1 MMEGLFR
8 KIAIYLCKP
17 IYCLIV
23 YMYKIFYNIA
33 TTRFLQSEIVQ
44 EISAN
49 IYTLVSVV
57 MLFAFSVTILS
68 AIVNPDLLSDGKKG
82 VKAVFKRAIIAL
94 MLIVVIPF
102 AFDELYKIQET
113 IMKNSLIEKI
123 VVGIEY
129 NCNSS
134 DKSKCEA
141 GGNGGQVIAG
151 TLMSAVL
158 YLDDEMA
165 DADGN
170 VNVSVSVSEYYS
182 KMIAEDLPKYIGAVA
197 KNINATAINPENA
210 NISNDEAYAFKFNGL
225 IAIVVG
231 LVTVYIL
238 VIFAIDVAV
247 RVFKMAFMELTAPIS
262 IVSYVAAGDK
272 ILSSWFKELGKTY
285 AELFVRVAA
294 IAFYLFLVSN
304 LSSFMEQ
311 FKNSDW
317 TLVLKA
323 FLMVGM
329 LIFAKQV
336 PDMIGKI
343 FGVEIKSQGGI
354 AGRLGNMAGV
364 GNVAKKAWEAVRNP
378 IAAAAGV
385 GSMALGTGAHIAS
398 AARTSFNNGKKAVQR
413 IRADGKKH
421 GIKTAGAVA
430 SAIGSGLWGASFGSV
445 SAAARSLKN
454 GVNNKN
460 LHSMKDEYDLYK
472 DTHKEGSTVV
482 GRTIDDIRR
491 GTGFKS
497 RADTKGEANEHLTNT
512 ASALNNM
519 HSKAKELL
527 SQEDSTRI
535 VYTVKDAAGNVM
547 LDSHGNPMSM
557 NLHDATEYLETL
569 RNSAPVA
576 SDFKDATGSVNTDAF
591 NKALAKHQQQIIN
604 VTREIRNQSEIQE
617 KDIINSALNGTL
629 NGTAAEI
636 ETSNELNNE
645 FNTIGKEYKKTGDPN
660 VSSLSVDRATFSA
673 DMDNFEKAVNT
684 AIGENTSERDS
695 AGNLTKYGR
704 QKADSDS
711 INNRPGNKSGG
722 SSSGKDSGSSK

>member
-311 FKNSDW
+311 FKDSDW

-364 GNVAKKAWEAVRNP
+364 GKVAQNAWKGLTNVAKATPLLAGAGIGALAGKGVDLLGRAGGKFAKTGLGQKINGNAVVQKIKSAAGNASSKVSGFGSKAMTGVKNATSAIN
-378 IAAAAGV
+378 AAAHEDNAYKAYQKLRYNEGGKGSVEKDQKEWKKTEDAKARAKAYLSETV
-385 GSMALGTGAHIAS
+385 GSTILDKDGKVVNAS
-398 AARTSFNNGKKAVQR
+398 AATTAAYSSMVDKMKGHTEQQQEALKKYNSTQHDLFVAQKDNQTINQIRTAIETQMNASTGNVKENLGDILAQM
-413 IRADGKKH
+413 DLG
-421 GIKTAGAVA
+421 GIKTISDLDIALNSSGVSTNFIDAITGARGVANNLSSSNLGSVA
-430 SAIGSGLWGASFGSV
+430 SYS
-445 SAAARSLKN
+445 SAVDSAQEA
-454 GVNNKN
+454 
-460 LHSMKDEYDLYK
+460 
-472 DTHKEGSTVV
+472 
-482 GRTIDDIRR
+482 
-491 GTGFKS
+491 FS
-497 RADTKGEANEHLTNT
+497 RADSTLNDVIDKATSDQKIVLKEARTASKNMNEAN
-512 ASALNNM
+512 
-519 HSKAKELL
+519 
-527 SQEDSTRI
+527 
-535 VYTVKDAAGNVM
+535 
-547 LDSHGNPMSM
+547 
-557 NLHDATEYLETL
+557 
-569 RNSAPVA
+569 
-576 SDFKDATGSVNTDAF
+576 
-591 NKALAKHQQQIIN
+591 
-604 VTREIRNQSEIQE
+604 
-617 KDIINSALNGTL
+617 
-629 NGTAAEI
+629 
-636 ETSNELNNE
+636 
-645 FNTIGKEYKKTGDPN
+645 
-660 VSSLSVDRATFSA
+660 
-673 DMDNFEKAVNT
+673 
-684 AIGENTSERDS
+684 
-695 AGNLTKYGR
+695 TK
-704 QKADSDS
+704 
-711 INNRPGNKSGG
+711 
-722 SSSGKDSGSSK
+722 

>member
-23 YMYKIFYNIA
+23 YMYKISYNIA

-158 YLDDEMA
+158 YPDDEMA

-364 GNVAKKAWEAVRNP
+364 GKVAQNAWKGLTNVAKATPLLAGAGIGALAGKGVDLLGRAGGKFAKTGLGQKINGNAVVQKIKSAAGNASSKVSGFGSKAMTGVKNATSAIN
-378 IAAAAGV
+378 AAAHEDNAYKAYQKLRYNEGGKGSVEKDQKEWKKTEDAKARAKAYLSETV
-385 GSMALGTGAHIAS
+385 GSTILDKDGKVVNAS
-398 AARTSFNNGKKAVQR
+398 AATTAAYSSMVDKMKGHTEQQQEALKKYNSTQHDLFVAQKDNQTINQIRTAIETKMNASTGAEKTNLANVLTQLDLGAISNTANLVSDLGSALGNTTDAMNFANSINNVANNLSSSNLGS
-413 IRADGKKH
+413 
-421 GIKTAGAVA
+421 VA
-430 SAIGSGLWGASFGSV
+430 SYS
-445 SAAARSLKN
+445 SAVDSAQEA
-454 GVNNKN
+454 
-460 LHSMKDEYDLYK
+460 
-472 DTHKEGSTVV
+472 
-482 GRTIDDIRR
+482 
-491 GTGFKS
+491 FS
-497 RADTKGEANEHLTNT
+497 RADSTLNDVIDKATSDQKIVLKEARTASKNMNEAN
-512 ASALNNM
+512 
-519 HSKAKELL
+519 
-527 SQEDSTRI
+527 
-535 VYTVKDAAGNVM
+535 
-547 LDSHGNPMSM
+547 
-557 NLHDATEYLETL
+557 
-569 RNSAPVA
+569 
-576 SDFKDATGSVNTDAF
+576 
-591 NKALAKHQQQIIN
+591 
-604 VTREIRNQSEIQE
+604 
-617 KDIINSALNGTL
+617 
-629 NGTAAEI
+629 
-636 ETSNELNNE
+636 
-645 FNTIGKEYKKTGDPN
+645 
-660 VSSLSVDRATFSA
+660 
-673 DMDNFEKAVNT
+673 
-684 AIGENTSERDS
+684 
-695 AGNLTKYGR
+695 TK
-704 QKADSDS
+704 
-711 INNRPGNKSGG
+711 
-722 SSSGKDSGSSK
+722 

>member
-158 YLDDEMA
+158 YPDDEMA

-311 FKNSDW
+311 FKDSDW

-364 GNVAKKAWEAVRNP
+364 GKVAQNAWKGLTNVAKATPLLAGAGIGALAGKGVDLLGRAGGKFAKTGLGQKINGNAVVQKIKSAAGNASSKVSGFGSKAMTGVKNATSAIN
-378 IAAAAGV
+378 AAAHEDNAYKAYQKLRYNEGGKGSVEKDQKEWKKTEDAKARAKAYLSETV
-385 GSMALGTGAHIAS
+385 GSTILDKDGKVVNAS
-398 AARTSFNNGKKAVQR
+398 AATTAAYSSMVDKMKGHTEQQQEALKKYNSTQHDLFVAQKDNQTINQIRTAIETQMNASTGQVKENLGDILAQMDLGGITSISDLDTALNSSGVSTTFIDAITGAQGVANNLSSSNLGS
-413 IRADGKKH
+413 
-421 GIKTAGAVA
+421 VA
-430 SAIGSGLWGASFGSV
+430 SYS
-445 SAAARSLKN
+445 SAVDSAQEA
-454 GVNNKN
+454 
-460 LHSMKDEYDLYK
+460 
-472 DTHKEGSTVV
+472 
-482 GRTIDDIRR
+482 
-491 GTGFKS
+491 FS
-497 RADTKGEANEHLTNT
+497 RADSTLNDVIGKATADQQVVMKEARTISKKMNEAN
-512 ASALNNM
+512 
-519 HSKAKELL
+519 
-527 SQEDSTRI
+527 
-535 VYTVKDAAGNVM
+535 
-547 LDSHGNPMSM
+547 
-557 NLHDATEYLETL
+557 
-569 RNSAPVA
+569 
-576 SDFKDATGSVNTDAF
+576 
-591 NKALAKHQQQIIN
+591 
-604 VTREIRNQSEIQE
+604 
-617 KDIINSALNGTL
+617 
-629 NGTAAEI
+629 
-636 ETSNELNNE
+636 
-645 FNTIGKEYKKTGDPN
+645 
-660 VSSLSVDRATFSA
+660 
-673 DMDNFEKAVNT
+673 
-684 AIGENTSERDS
+684 
-695 AGNLTKYGR
+695 TK
-704 QKADSDS
+704 
-711 INNRPGNKSGG
+711 
-722 SSSGKDSGSSK
+722 

>member
-158 YLDDEMA
+158 YPDDEMA

-170 VNVSVSVSEYYS
+170 VVSVGVSEYYS

-364 GNVAKKAWEAVRNP
+364 GKVAQNAWKGLTNVAKATPLLAGAGIGALAGKGVDLLGRAGGKFAKTGLGQKINGNAVVQKIKSAAGNASSKVSGFGSKAMTGVKNATSAIN
-378 IAAAAGV
+378 AAAHEDNAYKAYQKLRYNEGGKGSVEKDQKEWKKTEDAKARAKAYLSETV
-385 GSMALGTGAHIAS
+385 GSTILDKDGKVVNASAATTAAYSSMVDKMKGHTEQQQEALKKYNSTQHDLFVAQKDNQTINQIRTAIETQMNASTGNVKTKLGDILAQMDLGGITSISDLDTALNSSGVSTTFIDAITGAHGVA
-398 AARTSFNNGKKAVQR
+398 NNLSSSNLGS
-413 IRADGKKH
+413 
-421 GIKTAGAVA
+421 VA
-430 SAIGSGLWGASFGSV
+430 SYS
-445 SAAARSLKN
+445 SAVDSAQEA
-454 GVNNKN
+454 
-460 LHSMKDEYDLYK
+460 
-472 DTHKEGSTVV
+472 
-482 GRTIDDIRR
+482 
-491 GTGFKS
+491 FS
-497 RADTKGEANEHLTNT
+497 RADSTLNDVIDKATSDQKIVLKEARTASKNMNEAN
-512 ASALNNM
+512 
-519 HSKAKELL
+519 
-527 SQEDSTRI
+527 
-535 VYTVKDAAGNVM
+535 
-547 LDSHGNPMSM
+547 
-557 NLHDATEYLETL
+557 
-569 RNSAPVA
+569 
-576 SDFKDATGSVNTDAF
+576 
-591 NKALAKHQQQIIN
+591 
-604 VTREIRNQSEIQE
+604 
-617 KDIINSALNGTL
+617 
-629 NGTAAEI
+629 
-636 ETSNELNNE
+636 
-645 FNTIGKEYKKTGDPN
+645 
-660 VSSLSVDRATFSA
+660 
-673 DMDNFEKAVNT
+673 
-684 AIGENTSERDS
+684 
-695 AGNLTKYGR
+695 TK
-704 QKADSDS
+704 
-711 INNRPGNKSGG
+711 
-722 SSSGKDSGSSK
+722 

>member
-158 YLDDEMA
+158 YPDDEMA

-364 GNVAKKAWEAVRNP
+364 GKVAQNAWKGLTNVAKATPLLAGAGIGALAGKGVDLLGRAGGKFAKTGLGQKINGNAVVQKIKSAAGNASSKVSGFGSKAMTGVKNATSAIN
-378 IAAAAGV
+378 AAAHEDNAYKAYQKLRYNEGGKGSVEKDQKEWKKTEDAKARAKAYLSETV
-385 GSMALGTGAHIAS
+385 GSTILDKDGKVVNAS
-398 AARTSFNNGKKAVQR
+398 AATTAAYSSMVDKMKGYTEQQQEALKKYNSKQHDLFVAQKDNQTINQIRTAIETKMNASTGSDKASLANILTQLDLGAISNTANLVSDLGSALGNTTDAMNFANSINNVANNLSSSNLGS
-413 IRADGKKH
+413 
-421 GIKTAGAVA
+421 VA
-430 SAIGSGLWGASFGSV
+430 SYS
-445 SAAARSLKN
+445 SAVDSAQEA
-454 GVNNKN
+454 
-460 LHSMKDEYDLYK
+460 
-472 DTHKEGSTVV
+472 
-482 GRTIDDIRR
+482 
-491 GTGFKS
+491 FS
-497 RADTKGEANEHLTNT
+497 RADSTLNDVIDKATSDQKIVLKEARTASKNMNEAN
-512 ASALNNM
+512 
-519 HSKAKELL
+519 
-527 SQEDSTRI
+527 
-535 VYTVKDAAGNVM
+535 
-547 LDSHGNPMSM
+547 
-557 NLHDATEYLETL
+557 
-569 RNSAPVA
+569 
-576 SDFKDATGSVNTDAF
+576 
-591 NKALAKHQQQIIN
+591 
-604 VTREIRNQSEIQE
+604 
-617 KDIINSALNGTL
+617 
-629 NGTAAEI
+629 
-636 ETSNELNNE
+636 
-645 FNTIGKEYKKTGDPN
+645 
-660 VSSLSVDRATFSA
+660 
-673 DMDNFEKAVNT
+673 
-684 AIGENTSERDS
+684 
-695 AGNLTKYGR
+695 TK
-704 QKADSDS
+704 
-711 INNRPGNKSGG
+711 
-722 SSSGKDSGSSK
+722 

>member
-158 YLDDEMA
+158 YPDDEMA

-170 VNVSVSVSEYYS
+170 ANVSVSVSEYYS

-364 GNVAKKAWEAVRNP
+364 GKVAQNAWKGLTNVAKATPLLAGAGIGALAGKGVDLLDRAGGKFAKTGLGQKINGNAVVQKIKSAAGNASSKVSGFGSKAMTGVKNATSAIN
-378 IAAAAGV
+378 AAAHEDNAYKAYQKLRYNEGGKGSVEKDQKEWKKTEDAKARAKAYLSETV
-385 GSMALGTGAHIAS
+385 GSTILDKDGKVVNAS
-398 AARTSFNNGKKAVQR
+398 AATTAAYSSMVDKMKGHTEQQQEALKKYNSTQHDLFVAQKDNQTINQIRTAIETQMNASTGNVKTKLGDILAQMDLGGITSISDLDTALNSSGVSTTFIDAITGAQGVANNLSSSNLGS
-413 IRADGKKH
+413 
-421 GIKTAGAVA
+421 VA
-430 SAIGSGLWGASFGSV
+430 SYS
-445 SAAARSLKN
+445 SAVDSAQEA
-454 GVNNKN
+454 
-460 LHSMKDEYDLYK
+460 
-472 DTHKEGSTVV
+472 
-482 GRTIDDIRR
+482 
-491 GTGFKS
+491 FS
-497 RADTKGEANEHLTNT
+497 RADSTLNDVIDKATSDQKIVLKEARTASKNMNEAN
-512 ASALNNM
+512 
-519 HSKAKELL
+519 
-527 SQEDSTRI
+527 
-535 VYTVKDAAGNVM
+535 
-547 LDSHGNPMSM
+547 
-557 NLHDATEYLETL
+557 
-569 RNSAPVA
+569 
-576 SDFKDATGSVNTDAF
+576 
-591 NKALAKHQQQIIN
+591 
-604 VTREIRNQSEIQE
+604 
-617 KDIINSALNGTL
+617 
-629 NGTAAEI
+629 
-636 ETSNELNNE
+636 
-645 FNTIGKEYKKTGDPN
+645 
-660 VSSLSVDRATFSA
+660 
-673 DMDNFEKAVNT
+673 
-684 AIGENTSERDS
+684 
-695 AGNLTKYGR
+695 TK
-704 QKADSDS
+704 
-711 INNRPGNKSGG
+711 
-722 SSSGKDSGSSK
+722 

>member
-158 YLDDEMA
+158 YPDDEMA

-364 GNVAKKAWEAVRNP
+364 GKVAQNAWKGLTNVAKATPLLAGAGIGALAGKGVDLLGRAGGKFTKTGLGQKINGNAVVQKIKSAAGNASSKVSGFGSKVMTGVKNATSA
-378 IAAAAGV
+378 INAAAHEDNAYKAYQKLRYNEGGKGSVEKDQKEWKKTEDAKARAQAYLSENV
-385 GSMALGTGAHIAS
+385 GSTILDKDGKVVNAS
-398 AARTSFNNGKKAVQR
+398 AATTAAYSSMVDKMKGYTEQQQEALKKYNSKQHDLFVAQKDNQTINQIRTAIETKMNASTGSDKASLANILTQLDLGAISNTTDLVRDLGNAIADPSDAANFANSINNVANNLSSSNLGS
-413 IRADGKKH
+413 
-421 GIKTAGAVA
+421 VA
-430 SAIGSGLWGASFGSV
+430 SYS
-445 SAAARSLKN
+445 SAVDSAQEA
-454 GVNNKN
+454 
-460 LHSMKDEYDLYK
+460 
-472 DTHKEGSTVV
+472 
-482 GRTIDDIRR
+482 
-491 GTGFKS
+491 FS
-497 RADTKGEANEHLTNT
+497 RADSTLNDVIDKATSDQKIVLKEARTASKNMNEAN
-512 ASALNNM
+512 
-519 HSKAKELL
+519 
-527 SQEDSTRI
+527 
-535 VYTVKDAAGNVM
+535 
-547 LDSHGNPMSM
+547 
-557 NLHDATEYLETL
+557 
-569 RNSAPVA
+569 
-576 SDFKDATGSVNTDAF
+576 
-591 NKALAKHQQQIIN
+591 
-604 VTREIRNQSEIQE
+604 
-617 KDIINSALNGTL
+617 
-629 NGTAAEI
+629 
-636 ETSNELNNE
+636 
-645 FNTIGKEYKKTGDPN
+645 
-660 VSSLSVDRATFSA
+660 
-673 DMDNFEKAVNT
+673 
-684 AIGENTSERDS
+684 
-695 AGNLTKYGR
+695 TK
-704 QKADSDS
+704 
-711 INNRPGNKSGG
+711 
-722 SSSGKDSGSSK
+722 

>member
-158 YLDDEMA
+158 YPDDEMA

-311 FKNSDW
+311 FKDSDW

-364 GNVAKKAWEAVRNP
+364 GKVAQNAWKGLTNVAKATPLLAGAGIGALAGKGVDLLGRAGGKFAKTGLGQKINGNAVVQKIKSAAGNASSKVSGFGSKAMTGVKNATSAIN
-378 IAAAAGV
+378 AAAHEDNAYKAYQKLRYNEGGKGSVEKDQKEWKKNEDAKARAKAYLSETV
-385 GSMALGTGAHIAS
+385 GSTILDKDGKVVNAS
-398 AARTSFNNGKKAVQR
+398 AATTAAYSSMVDKMKGHTEQQQEALKKYNSTQHDLFVAQKDNQTINQIRTAIETKMNASTGAEKTNLANVLTQLDLGAISNTANLVSDLGSALGSTTDAMNFANSINNVANNLSSSNLGS
-413 IRADGKKH
+413 
-421 GIKTAGAVA
+421 VA
-430 SAIGSGLWGASFGSV
+430 SYS
-445 SAAARSLKN
+445 SAVDSAQEA
-454 GVNNKN
+454 
-460 LHSMKDEYDLYK
+460 
-472 DTHKEGSTVV
+472 
-482 GRTIDDIRR
+482 
-491 GTGFKS
+491 FS
-497 RADTKGEANEHLTNT
+497 RADSTLNDVIDKATSDQKIVLKEARTASKNMNEAN
-512 ASALNNM
+512 
-519 HSKAKELL
+519 
-527 SQEDSTRI
+527 
-535 VYTVKDAAGNVM
+535 
-547 LDSHGNPMSM
+547 
-557 NLHDATEYLETL
+557 
-569 RNSAPVA
+569 
-576 SDFKDATGSVNTDAF
+576 
-591 NKALAKHQQQIIN
+591 
-604 VTREIRNQSEIQE
+604 
-617 KDIINSALNGTL
+617 
-629 NGTAAEI
+629 
-636 ETSNELNNE
+636 
-645 FNTIGKEYKKTGDPN
+645 
-660 VSSLSVDRATFSA
+660 
-673 DMDNFEKAVNT
+673 
-684 AIGENTSERDS
+684 
-695 AGNLTKYGR
+695 TK
-704 QKADSDS
+704 
-711 INNRPGNKSGG
+711 
-722 SSSGKDSGSSK
+722 

>member
-158 YLDDEMA
+158 YPDDEMA

-364 GNVAKKAWEAVRNP
+364 GKVAQNAWKGLTNVAKATPLLAGAGIGALAGKGVDLLGKAGGRFAQTGLGQKINGSAVVQKIKSAAGNASSKVSGFGSKAMTGVKNATSA
-378 IAAAAGV
+378 INAAAHEDNAYKAYQKLRYNEGGKGSVEKDQKEWKKTEDAKARAKAYLSENV
-385 GSMALGTGAHIAS
+385 GSTILDKDGNVVNAS
-398 AARTSFNNGKKAVQR
+398 AATTAAYSSMVDKMKGYTEQQQEALKKYNSKQHDLFVAQKDNQTINQIRTAIETKMNASTGSDKASLANILTQLDLGAISNTTNLVSNLGSAIADPTDAANFANSINNVANNLSSSNLGS
-413 IRADGKKH
+413 
-421 GIKTAGAVA
+421 VA
-430 SAIGSGLWGASFGSV
+430 SYS
-445 SAAARSLKN
+445 SAVDSAQEA
-454 GVNNKN
+454 
-460 LHSMKDEYDLYK
+460 
-472 DTHKEGSTVV
+472 
-482 GRTIDDIRR
+482 
-491 GTGFKS
+491 FS
-497 RADTKGEANEHLTNT
+497 RADSTLNDVIDKATSDQKIVLKEARTASKNMNEAN
-512 ASALNNM
+512 
-519 HSKAKELL
+519 
-527 SQEDSTRI
+527 
-535 VYTVKDAAGNVM
+535 
-547 LDSHGNPMSM
+547 
-557 NLHDATEYLETL
+557 
-569 RNSAPVA
+569 
-576 SDFKDATGSVNTDAF
+576 
-591 NKALAKHQQQIIN
+591 
-604 VTREIRNQSEIQE
+604 
-617 KDIINSALNGTL
+617 
-629 NGTAAEI
+629 
-636 ETSNELNNE
+636 
-645 FNTIGKEYKKTGDPN
+645 
-660 VSSLSVDRATFSA
+660 
-673 DMDNFEKAVNT
+673 
-684 AIGENTSERDS
+684 
-695 AGNLTKYGR
+695 TK
-704 QKADSDS
+704 
-711 INNRPGNKSGG
+711 
-722 SSSGKDSGSSK
+722 

>member
-1 MMEGLFR
+1 MGGLLR
-8 KIAIYLCKP
+8 KISIYLCKP
-17 IYCLIV
+17 IYLLIV

-33 TTRFLQSEIVQ
+33 TTRFLSTDVVQ
-44 EISAN
+44 QLSAN

-68 AIVNPDLLSDGKKG
+68 AIVNPDLLTDGKKG
-82 VKAVFKRAIIAL
+82 VTAMFKRAIIAL
-94 MLIVVIPF
+94 VLMVLVPF
-102 AFDELYKIQET
+102 GFDELYVIQESV
-113 IMKNSLIEKI
+113 MSNSLIEKI
-123 VVGIEY
+123 VVGINYSCE
-129 NCNSS
+129 SS
-134 DKSKCEA
+134 DGSDCEA

-151 TLMSAVL
+151 TLISSVL
-158 YLDDEMA
+158 HPEEKYMNDDGTLSVEA
-165 DADGN
+165 D
-170 VNVSVSVSEYYS
+170 VSESYR
-182 KMIAEDLPKYIGAVA
+182 KMVAEDISYIGAVA
-197 KNINATAINPENA
+197 KNINVTVDDVNGKDVTDDDP
-210 NISNDEAYAFKFNGL
+210 YAFHFDEL

-231 LVTVYIL
+231 LATVYIL
-238 VIFAIDVAV
+238 VLFSIDVAV
-247 RVFKMAFMELTAPIS
+247 RVFKLAFMELTAPIS
-262 IVSYVAAGDK
+262 IVSYIAAGDK

-285 AELFVRVAA
+285 AELFVRIAA
-294 IAFYLFLVSN
+294 IAFYLFLVHNLDDIMSN
-304 LSSFMEQ
+304 FTS
-311 FKNSDW
+311 SDW
-317 TLVLKA
+317 SFVLKA
-323 FLMVGM
+323 FFMIGM

-336 PDMIGKI
+336 PDLIGKVL
-343 FGVEIKSQGGI
+343 GVEMKSQGGI

-398 AARTSFNNGKKAVQR
+398 AVKSNWKNGKAAIDRIKADSKGFKGLRYVGAGL
-413 IRADGKKH
+413 RA
-421 GIKTAGAVA
+421 A
-430 SAIGSGLWGASFGSV
+430 GSGLWGASVGSV

-472 DTHKEGSTVV
+472 DTHKEGSTAV
-482 GRTIDDIRR
+482 GRAIDDIRI

-535 VYTVKDAAGNVM
+535 VYTVKDAAGNVI
-547 LDSHGNPMSM
+547 PM

-576 SDFKDATGSVNTDAF
+576 SDFKKADGSVNTDAF
-591 NKALAKHQQQIIN
+591 NEALAKHQQQIIK
-604 VTREIRNQSEIQE
+604 VTKEIRKQSEIQE

-711 INNRPGNKSGG
+711 INNRPGNKSSG
-722 SSSGKDSGSSK
+722 SSSGKDSESSK

>member
-158 YLDDEMA
+158 YPDDEMA

-170 VNVSVSVSEYYS
+170 VNVSVSVLEYYS

-364 GNVAKKAWEAVRNP
+364 GKVAQNAWKGLTNVAKATPLLAGAGIGPLAGKGVDLLGRAGGKFAKTGLGQKINGNAVVQKIKSAAGNASSKVSGFGSKAMTGVKNATSAIN
-378 IAAAAGV
+378 AAAHEDNAYKAYQKLRYNEGGKGSVEKDQKEWKKTEDAKARAKAYLSETV
-385 GSMALGTGAHIAS
+385 GSTILDKDGKVVNASAATTAAYSSMVDKMKGHTEQQQEALKKYNSTQHDLFVAQKDNQTINQIRTAIETQMNASTGNVKTKLGDILAQMDLGGITSISDLDTALNSSGVSTTFIDAITGAHGVA
-398 AARTSFNNGKKAVQR
+398 NNLSSSNLGS
-413 IRADGKKH
+413 
-421 GIKTAGAVA
+421 VA
-430 SAIGSGLWGASFGSV
+430 SYS
-445 SAAARSLKN
+445 SAVDSAQEA
-454 GVNNKN
+454 
-460 LHSMKDEYDLYK
+460 
-472 DTHKEGSTVV
+472 
-482 GRTIDDIRR
+482 
-491 GTGFKS
+491 FS
-497 RADTKGEANEHLTNT
+497 RADSTLNDVIDKATSDQKIVLKEARTASKNMNEAN
-512 ASALNNM
+512 
-519 HSKAKELL
+519 
-527 SQEDSTRI
+527 
-535 VYTVKDAAGNVM
+535 
-547 LDSHGNPMSM
+547 
-557 NLHDATEYLETL
+557 
-569 RNSAPVA
+569 
-576 SDFKDATGSVNTDAF
+576 
-591 NKALAKHQQQIIN
+591 
-604 VTREIRNQSEIQE
+604 
-617 KDIINSALNGTL
+617 
-629 NGTAAEI
+629 
-636 ETSNELNNE
+636 
-645 FNTIGKEYKKTGDPN
+645 
-660 VSSLSVDRATFSA
+660 
-673 DMDNFEKAVNT
+673 
-684 AIGENTSERDS
+684 
-695 AGNLTKYGR
+695 TK
-704 QKADSDS
+704 
-711 INNRPGNKSGG
+711 
-722 SSSGKDSGSSK
+722 

>member
-158 YLDDEMA
+158 YPDDEMA

-311 FKNSDW
+311 FKDSDW

-364 GNVAKKAWEAVRNP
+364 GKVAQNAWKGLTNVAKATPLLAGAGIGALAGKGVDLLGRAGGKFAKTGLGQKINGNAVVQKIKSAAGNASSKVSGFGSKAMTGVKNATSAIN
-378 IAAAAGV
+378 AAAHEDNAYKAYQKLRYNEGGKGSVEKDQKEWKKTEDAKARAKAYLSETV
-385 GSMALGTGAHIAS
+385 GSTILDKDGKVVNAS
-398 AARTSFNNGKKAVQR
+398 AATTAAYSSMVDKMKGHTEQQQEALKKYNSTQHDLFVAQKDNQTINQIRTAIETQMNASTGNVKTKLGDILAQMDLGGITSISDLDTALNSSGVSTTFIDAITGARGVANNLSSSNLGS
-413 IRADGKKH
+413 
-421 GIKTAGAVA
+421 VA
-430 SAIGSGLWGASFGSV
+430 SYS
-445 SAAARSLKN
+445 SAVDSAQEA
-454 GVNNKN
+454 
-460 LHSMKDEYDLYK
+460 
-472 DTHKEGSTVV
+472 
-482 GRTIDDIRR
+482 
-491 GTGFKS
+491 FS
-497 RADTKGEANEHLTNT
+497 RADSTLNDVIDKATSDQKIVLKEARTASKNMNEAN
-512 ASALNNM
+512 
-519 HSKAKELL
+519 
-527 SQEDSTRI
+527 
-535 VYTVKDAAGNVM
+535 
-547 LDSHGNPMSM
+547 
-557 NLHDATEYLETL
+557 
-569 RNSAPVA
+569 
-576 SDFKDATGSVNTDAF
+576 
-591 NKALAKHQQQIIN
+591 
-604 VTREIRNQSEIQE
+604 
-617 KDIINSALNGTL
+617 
-629 NGTAAEI
+629 
-636 ETSNELNNE
+636 
-645 FNTIGKEYKKTGDPN
+645 
-660 VSSLSVDRATFSA
+660 
-673 DMDNFEKAVNT
+673 
-684 AIGENTSERDS
+684 
-695 AGNLTKYGR
+695 TK
-704 QKADSDS
+704 
-711 INNRPGNKSGG
+711 
-722 SSSGKDSGSSK
+722 

>member
-158 YLDDEMA
+158 YPDDEMA

-311 FKNSDW
+311 FKDSDW

-364 GNVAKKAWEAVRNP
+364 GKVAQNAWKGLTNVAKATPLLAGAGIGALAGKGVDLLGRAGGKFAKTGLGQKINGNAVVQKIKSAAGNASSKVSGFGSKAMTGVKNATSAIN
-378 IAAAAGV
+378 AAAHEDNAYKAYQKLRYNEGGKGSVEKDQKEWKKTEDAKARANAYLSENV
-385 GSMALGTGAHIAS
+385 GSTILDKDGKVVNAS
-398 AARTSFNNGKKAVQR
+398 AATTAAYSSMVDKMKGYTEQQQEALKKYNSKQHDLFVAQKDNQTINQIRTAIETKMNASTGSDKASLANILTQLDLGAISNTTNLVSNLGSAIADPTDAANFANSINNVANNLSSSNLGS
-413 IRADGKKH
+413 
-421 GIKTAGAVA
+421 VA
-430 SAIGSGLWGASFGSV
+430 SYS
-445 SAAARSLKN
+445 SAVDSAQEA
-454 GVNNKN
+454 
-460 LHSMKDEYDLYK
+460 
-472 DTHKEGSTVV
+472 
-482 GRTIDDIRR
+482 
-491 GTGFKS
+491 FS
-497 RADTKGEANEHLTNT
+497 RADSTLNDVIDKATSDQKIVLKEARTASKNMNEAN
-512 ASALNNM
+512 
-519 HSKAKELL
+519 
-527 SQEDSTRI
+527 
-535 VYTVKDAAGNVM
+535 
-547 LDSHGNPMSM
+547 
-557 NLHDATEYLETL
+557 
-569 RNSAPVA
+569 
-576 SDFKDATGSVNTDAF
+576 
-591 NKALAKHQQQIIN
+591 
-604 VTREIRNQSEIQE
+604 
-617 KDIINSALNGTL
+617 
-629 NGTAAEI
+629 
-636 ETSNELNNE
+636 
-645 FNTIGKEYKKTGDPN
+645 
-660 VSSLSVDRATFSA
+660 
-673 DMDNFEKAVNT
+673 
-684 AIGENTSERDS
+684 
-695 AGNLTKYGR
+695 TK
-704 QKADSDS
+704 
-711 INNRPGNKSGG
+711 
-722 SSSGKDSGSSK
+722 

>member
-158 YLDDEMA
+158 YPDDEMA

-364 GNVAKKAWEAVRNP
+364 GKVAQNAWKGLTNVAKATPLLAGAGIGALAGKGVDLLGRAGGKFAKTGLGQKINGNAVVQKIKSAAGNASSKVSGFGSKAMTGVKNATSAIN
-378 IAAAAGV
+378 AAAHEDNAYKAYQKLRYNEGGKGSVEKDQKEWKKTEDAKARAKAYLSETV
-385 GSMALGTGAHIAS
+385 GSTILDKDGKVVNAS
-398 AARTSFNNGKKAVQR
+398 AATTAAYSSMVDKMKGHTEQQQEALKKYNSTQHDLFVAQKDNQTINQIRTAIETKMNASTGAEKTNLANVLTQLDLGAISNTANLVSDLGSALGNTTDAMNFANSINNVANNLSSSNLGS
-413 IRADGKKH
+413 
-421 GIKTAGAVA
+421 VA
-430 SAIGSGLWGASFGSV
+430 SYS
-445 SAAARSLKN
+445 SAVDSAQEA
-454 GVNNKN
+454 
-460 LHSMKDEYDLYK
+460 
-472 DTHKEGSTVV
+472 
-482 GRTIDDIRR
+482 
-491 GTGFKS
+491 FS
-497 RADTKGEANEHLTNT
+497 RADSTLNDVIDKATSDQKIVLKEARTASKNMNEAN
-512 ASALNNM
+512 
-519 HSKAKELL
+519 
-527 SQEDSTRI
+527 
-535 VYTVKDAAGNVM
+535 
-547 LDSHGNPMSM
+547 
-557 NLHDATEYLETL
+557 
-569 RNSAPVA
+569 
-576 SDFKDATGSVNTDAF
+576 
-591 NKALAKHQQQIIN
+591 
-604 VTREIRNQSEIQE
+604 
-617 KDIINSALNGTL
+617 
-629 NGTAAEI
+629 
-636 ETSNELNNE
+636 
-645 FNTIGKEYKKTGDPN
+645 
-660 VSSLSVDRATFSA
+660 
-673 DMDNFEKAVNT
+673 
-684 AIGENTSERDS
+684 
-695 AGNLTKYGR
+695 TK
-704 QKADSDS
+704 
-711 INNRPGNKSGG
+711 
-722 SSSGKDSGSSK
+722 

>member
-158 YLDDEMA
+158 YPDDEMA

-170 VNVSVSVSEYYS
+170 VNVSVSVLEYYS

-364 GNVAKKAWEAVRNP
+364 GKVAQNAWKGLTNVAKATPLLAGAGIGALAGKGVDLLGRAGGKFAKTGLGQKINGNAVVQKIKSAAGNASSKVSGFGSKAMTGVKNATSAIN
-378 IAAAAGV
+378 AAAHEDNAYKAYQKLRYNEGGKGSVEKDQKEWKKTEDAKARAKAYLSETV
-385 GSMALGTGAHIAS
+385 GSTILDKDGKVVNAS
-398 AARTSFNNGKKAVQR
+398 AATTAAYSSMVDKMKGHTEQQQEALKKYNSTQHDLFVAQKDNQTINQIRTAIETKMNASTGAKKTNLANVLTQLDLGAISNTANLVSDLGSALGNTTDAMNFANSINNVANNLSSSNLGS
-413 IRADGKKH
+413 
-421 GIKTAGAVA
+421 VA
-430 SAIGSGLWGASFGSV
+430 SYS
-445 SAAARSLKN
+445 SAVDSAQEA
-454 GVNNKN
+454 
-460 LHSMKDEYDLYK
+460 
-472 DTHKEGSTVV
+472 
-482 GRTIDDIRR
+482 
-491 GTGFKS
+491 FS
-497 RADTKGEANEHLTNT
+497 RADSTLNDVIDKATSDQKIVLKEARTASKNMNEAN
-512 ASALNNM
+512 
-519 HSKAKELL
+519 
-527 SQEDSTRI
+527 
-535 VYTVKDAAGNVM
+535 
-547 LDSHGNPMSM
+547 
-557 NLHDATEYLETL
+557 
-569 RNSAPVA
+569 
-576 SDFKDATGSVNTDAF
+576 
-591 NKALAKHQQQIIN
+591 
-604 VTREIRNQSEIQE
+604 
-617 KDIINSALNGTL
+617 
-629 NGTAAEI
+629 
-636 ETSNELNNE
+636 
-645 FNTIGKEYKKTGDPN
+645 
-660 VSSLSVDRATFSA
+660 
-673 DMDNFEKAVNT
+673 
-684 AIGENTSERDS
+684 
-695 AGNLTKYGR
+695 TK
-704 QKADSDS
+704 
-711 INNRPGNKSGG
+711 
-722 SSSGKDSGSSK
+722 

>member
-165 DADGN
+165 AADGN

-364 GNVAKKAWEAVRNP
+364 GKVAQNAWKGLTNVAKATPLLAGAGIGALAGKGVDLLGRAGGKFAKTGLGQKINGNAVVQKIKSAAGNASSKVSGFGSKAMTGVKNATSAIN
-378 IAAAAGV
+378 AAAHEDNAYKAYQKLRYNEGGKGSVEKDQKEWKKTEDAKARAKAYLSETV
-385 GSMALGTGAHIAS
+385 GSTILDKDGKVVNASAATTAAYSSMVDKMKGHTEQQQEALKKYNSTQHDLFVAQKDNQTINQIRTAIETQMNASTGNVKTKLGDILAQMDLGGITSISDLDTALNSSGVSTTFIDAITGAHGVA
-398 AARTSFNNGKKAVQR
+398 NNLSSSNLGS
-413 IRADGKKH
+413 
-421 GIKTAGAVA
+421 VA
-430 SAIGSGLWGASFGSV
+430 SYS
-445 SAAARSLKN
+445 SAVDSAQEA
-454 GVNNKN
+454 
-460 LHSMKDEYDLYK
+460 
-472 DTHKEGSTVV
+472 
-482 GRTIDDIRR
+482 
-491 GTGFKS
+491 FS
-497 RADTKGEANEHLTNT
+497 RADSTLNDVIDKATSDQKIVLKEARTASKNMNEAN
-512 ASALNNM
+512 
-519 HSKAKELL
+519 
-527 SQEDSTRI
+527 
-535 VYTVKDAAGNVM
+535 
-547 LDSHGNPMSM
+547 
-557 NLHDATEYLETL
+557 
-569 RNSAPVA
+569 
-576 SDFKDATGSVNTDAF
+576 
-591 NKALAKHQQQIIN
+591 
-604 VTREIRNQSEIQE
+604 
-617 KDIINSALNGTL
+617 
-629 NGTAAEI
+629 
-636 ETSNELNNE
+636 
-645 FNTIGKEYKKTGDPN
+645 
-660 VSSLSVDRATFSA
+660 
-673 DMDNFEKAVNT
+673 
-684 AIGENTSERDS
+684 
-695 AGNLTKYGR
+695 TK
-704 QKADSDS
+704 
-711 INNRPGNKSGG
+711 
-722 SSSGKDSGSSK
+722 

>member
-158 YLDDEMA
+158 YPDDEMA

-170 VNVSVSVSEYYS
+170 VNVSVSVLEYYS

-311 FKNSDW
+311 FKDSDW

-364 GNVAKKAWEAVRNP
+364 GKVAQNAWKGLTNVAKATPLLAGAGIGALAGKGVDLLGRAGGKFAKTGLGQKINGNAVVQKIKSAAGNASSKVSGFGSKAMTGVKNATSAIN
-378 IAAAAGV
+378 AAAHEDNAYKAYQKLRYNEGGKGSVEKDQKEWKKTEDAKARAKAYLSETV
-385 GSMALGTGAHIAS
+385 GSTILDKDGKVVNAS
-398 AARTSFNNGKKAVQR
+398 AATTAAYSSMVDKMKGHTEQQQEALKKYNSTQHDLFVAQKDNQTINQIRTAIETKMNASTGAEKTNLANVLTQLDLGAISNTANLVSDLGSALGNTTDAMNFANSINNVANNLSSSNLGS
-413 IRADGKKH
+413 
-421 GIKTAGAVA
+421 VA
-430 SAIGSGLWGASFGSV
+430 SYS
-445 SAAARSLKN
+445 SAVDSAQEA
-454 GVNNKN
+454 
-460 LHSMKDEYDLYK
+460 
-472 DTHKEGSTVV
+472 
-482 GRTIDDIRR
+482 
-491 GTGFKS
+491 FS
-497 RADTKGEANEHLTNT
+497 RADSTLNDVIDKATSDQKIVLKEARTASKNMNEAN
-512 ASALNNM
+512 
-519 HSKAKELL
+519 
-527 SQEDSTRI
+527 
-535 VYTVKDAAGNVM
+535 
-547 LDSHGNPMSM
+547 
-557 NLHDATEYLETL
+557 
-569 RNSAPVA
+569 
-576 SDFKDATGSVNTDAF
+576 
-591 NKALAKHQQQIIN
+591 
-604 VTREIRNQSEIQE
+604 
-617 KDIINSALNGTL
+617 
-629 NGTAAEI
+629 
-636 ETSNELNNE
+636 
-645 FNTIGKEYKKTGDPN
+645 
-660 VSSLSVDRATFSA
+660 
-673 DMDNFEKAVNT
+673 
-684 AIGENTSERDS
+684 
-695 AGNLTKYGR
+695 TK
-704 QKADSDS
+704 
-711 INNRPGNKSGG
+711 
-722 SSSGKDSGSSK
+722 

>member
-94 MLIVVIPF
+94 MLIVVIAF

-158 YLDDEMA
+158 YPDDEMA

-311 FKNSDW
+311 FKDSDW

-364 GNVAKKAWEAVRNP
+364 GKVAQNAWKGLTNVAKATPLLAGAGIGALAGKGVDLLGRAGGKFAKTGLGQKINGNAVVQKIKSAAGNASSKVSGFGSKAMTGVKNATSAIN
-378 IAAAAGV
+378 AAAHEDNAYKAYQKLRYNEGGKGSVEKDQKEWKKTEDAKARAKAYLSETV
-385 GSMALGTGAHIAS
+385 GSTILDKDGKVVNAS
-398 AARTSFNNGKKAVQR
+398 AATTAAYSSMVDKMKGHTEQQQEALKKYNSTQHDLFVAQKDNQTINQIRTAIETQMNASTGNVKENLGDILAQM
-413 IRADGKKH
+413 DLG
-421 GIKTAGAVA
+421 GIKTISDLDIALNSSGVSTNFIDAITGARGVANNLSSSNLGSVA
-430 SAIGSGLWGASFGSV
+430 SYS
-445 SAAARSLKN
+445 SAVDSAQEA
-454 GVNNKN
+454 
-460 LHSMKDEYDLYK
+460 
-472 DTHKEGSTVV
+472 
-482 GRTIDDIRR
+482 
-491 GTGFKS
+491 FS
-497 RADTKGEANEHLTNT
+497 RADSTLNDVIDKATSDQKIVLKEARTASKNMNEAN
-512 ASALNNM
+512 
-519 HSKAKELL
+519 
-527 SQEDSTRI
+527 
-535 VYTVKDAAGNVM
+535 
-547 LDSHGNPMSM
+547 
-557 NLHDATEYLETL
+557 
-569 RNSAPVA
+569 
-576 SDFKDATGSVNTDAF
+576 
-591 NKALAKHQQQIIN
+591 
-604 VTREIRNQSEIQE
+604 
-617 KDIINSALNGTL
+617 
-629 NGTAAEI
+629 
-636 ETSNELNNE
+636 
-645 FNTIGKEYKKTGDPN
+645 
-660 VSSLSVDRATFSA
+660 
-673 DMDNFEKAVNT
+673 
-684 AIGENTSERDS
+684 
-695 AGNLTKYGR
+695 TK
-704 QKADSDS
+704 
-711 INNRPGNKSGG
+711 
-722 SSSGKDSGSSK
+722 

>member
-158 YLDDEMA
+158 YPDDEMA

-170 VNVSVSVSEYYS
+170 VNVSVSVLEYYS

-364 GNVAKKAWEAVRNP
+364 GKVAQNAWKGLTNVAKATPLLAGAGIGALAGKGVDLLGRAGGKFAKTGLGQKINGNAVVQKIKSAAGNASSKVSGFGSKAMTGVKNATSAIN
-378 IAAAAGV
+378 AAAHEDNAYKAYQKLRYNEGGKGSVEKDQKEWKKTEDAKARAKAYLSETV
-385 GSMALGTGAHIAS
+385 GSTILDKDGKVVNAS
-398 AARTSFNNGKKAVQR
+398 AATTAAYSSMVDKMKGHTEQQQEALKKYNSTQHDLFVAQKDNQTINQIRTAIETQMNASTGNVKTKLGDILAQMDLGGITSISDLDTALNSSGVSTTFIDAITGAQGVANNLSSSNLGS
-413 IRADGKKH
+413 
-421 GIKTAGAVA
+421 VA
-430 SAIGSGLWGASFGSV
+430 SYS
-445 SAAARSLKN
+445 SAVDSAQEA
-454 GVNNKN
+454 
-460 LHSMKDEYDLYK
+460 
-472 DTHKEGSTVV
+472 
-482 GRTIDDIRR
+482 
-491 GTGFKS
+491 FS
-497 RADTKGEANEHLTNT
+497 RADSTLNDVIDKATSDQKIVLKEARTASKNMNEAN
-512 ASALNNM
+512 
-519 HSKAKELL
+519 
-527 SQEDSTRI
+527 
-535 VYTVKDAAGNVM
+535 
-547 LDSHGNPMSM
+547 
-557 NLHDATEYLETL
+557 
-569 RNSAPVA
+569 
-576 SDFKDATGSVNTDAF
+576 
-591 NKALAKHQQQIIN
+591 
-604 VTREIRNQSEIQE
+604 
-617 KDIINSALNGTL
+617 
-629 NGTAAEI
+629 
-636 ETSNELNNE
+636 
-645 FNTIGKEYKKTGDPN
+645 
-660 VSSLSVDRATFSA
+660 
-673 DMDNFEKAVNT
+673 
-684 AIGENTSERDS
+684 
-695 AGNLTKYGR
+695 TK
-704 QKADSDS
+704 
-711 INNRPGNKSGG
+711 
-722 SSSGKDSGSSK
+722 

>member
-23 YMYKIFYNIA
+23 YMYEIFYNIA

-158 YLDDEMA
+158 YPDDEMA

-364 GNVAKKAWEAVRNP
+364 GKVAQNAWKGLTNVAKATPLLAGAGIGALAGKGVDLLGRAGGKFAKTGLGQKINGNAVVQKIKSAAGNASSKVSGFGSKAMTGVKNATSAIN
-378 IAAAAGV
+378 AAAHEDNAYKAYQKLRYNEGGKGSVEKDQKEWKKTEDAKARAKAYLSETV
-385 GSMALGTGAHIAS
+385 GSTILDKDGKVVNASAATTAAYSSMVDKMKGHTEQQQEALKKYNSTQHDLFVAQKDNQTINQIRTAIETQMNASTGNVKTKLGDILAQMDLGGITSISDLDTALNSSGVSTTFIDAITGAHGVA
-398 AARTSFNNGKKAVQR
+398 NNLSSSNLGS
-413 IRADGKKH
+413 
-421 GIKTAGAVA
+421 VA
-430 SAIGSGLWGASFGSV
+430 SYS
-445 SAAARSLKN
+445 SAVDSAQEA
-454 GVNNKN
+454 
-460 LHSMKDEYDLYK
+460 
-472 DTHKEGSTVV
+472 
-482 GRTIDDIRR
+482 
-491 GTGFKS
+491 FS
-497 RADTKGEANEHLTNT
+497 RADSTLNDVIDKATSDQKIVLKEARTASKNMNEAN
-512 ASALNNM
+512 
-519 HSKAKELL
+519 
-527 SQEDSTRI
+527 
-535 VYTVKDAAGNVM
+535 
-547 LDSHGNPMSM
+547 
-557 NLHDATEYLETL
+557 
-569 RNSAPVA
+569 
-576 SDFKDATGSVNTDAF
+576 
-591 NKALAKHQQQIIN
+591 
-604 VTREIRNQSEIQE
+604 
-617 KDIINSALNGTL
+617 
-629 NGTAAEI
+629 
-636 ETSNELNNE
+636 
-645 FNTIGKEYKKTGDPN
+645 
-660 VSSLSVDRATFSA
+660 
-673 DMDNFEKAVNT
+673 
-684 AIGENTSERDS
+684 
-695 AGNLTKYGR
+695 TK
-704 QKADSDS
+704 
-711 INNRPGNKSGG
+711 
-722 SSSGKDSGSSK
+722 

>member
-158 YLDDEMA
+158 YPDDEMA

-311 FKNSDW
+311 FKDSDW

-364 GNVAKKAWEAVRNP
+364 GKVAQNAWKGLTNVAKATPLLAGAGIGALAGKGVDLLGRAGGKFAKTGLGQKINGSAVVQKIKSAAGNASSKVSGFGSKAMTGVKNATSAIN
-378 IAAAAGV
+378 AAAHEDNAYKAYQKLRYNEGGKGSVEKDQKEWKKTEDAKARANAYLSENV
-385 GSMALGTGAHIAS
+385 GSTILDKDGKVVNAS
-398 AARTSFNNGKKAVQR
+398 AATTAAYSSMVDKMKGYTEQQQEALKKYNSKQHDLFVAQKDNQTINQIRTAIETKMNASTGSDKASLANILTQLDLGAISNTTNLVSNLGSAIADPTDAANFANSINNVANNLSSSNLGS
-413 IRADGKKH
+413 
-421 GIKTAGAVA
+421 VA
-430 SAIGSGLWGASFGSV
+430 SYS
-445 SAAARSLKN
+445 SAVDSAQEA
-454 GVNNKN
+454 
-460 LHSMKDEYDLYK
+460 
-472 DTHKEGSTVV
+472 
-482 GRTIDDIRR
+482 
-491 GTGFKS
+491 FS
-497 RADTKGEANEHLTNT
+497 RADSTLNDVIDKATSDQKIVLKEARTASKNMNEAN
-512 ASALNNM
+512 
-519 HSKAKELL
+519 
-527 SQEDSTRI
+527 
-535 VYTVKDAAGNVM
+535 
-547 LDSHGNPMSM
+547 
-557 NLHDATEYLETL
+557 
-569 RNSAPVA
+569 
-576 SDFKDATGSVNTDAF
+576 
-591 NKALAKHQQQIIN
+591 
-604 VTREIRNQSEIQE
+604 
-617 KDIINSALNGTL
+617 
-629 NGTAAEI
+629 
-636 ETSNELNNE
+636 
-645 FNTIGKEYKKTGDPN
+645 
-660 VSSLSVDRATFSA
+660 
-673 DMDNFEKAVNT
+673 
-684 AIGENTSERDS
+684 
-695 AGNLTKYGR
+695 TK
-704 QKADSDS
+704 
-711 INNRPGNKSGG
+711 
-722 SSSGKDSGSSK
+722 

>member
-311 FKNSDW
+311 FKDSDW

-364 GNVAKKAWEAVRNP
+364 GKVAQNAWKGLTNVAKATPLLAGAGIGALAGKGVDLLGRAGGKFAKTGLGQKINGNAVVQKIKSAAGNASSKVSGFGSKAMTGVKNATSAIN
-378 IAAAAGV
+378 AAAHEDNAYKAYQKLRYNEGGKGSVEKDQKEWKKTEDAKARANAYLSENV
-385 GSMALGTGAHIAS
+385 GSTILDKDGKVVNAS
-398 AARTSFNNGKKAVQR
+398 AATTAAYSSMVDKMKGYTEQQQEALKKYNSKQHDLFVAQKDNQTINQIRTAIETKMNASTGSDKASLANILTQLDLGAISNTTDLVRDLGNAIADPSDAANFANSINNVANNLSSSNLGS
-413 IRADGKKH
+413 
-421 GIKTAGAVA
+421 VA
-430 SAIGSGLWGASFGSV
+430 SYS
-445 SAAARSLKN
+445 SAVDSAQEA
-454 GVNNKN
+454 
-460 LHSMKDEYDLYK
+460 
-472 DTHKEGSTVV
+472 
-482 GRTIDDIRR
+482 
-491 GTGFKS
+491 FS
-497 RADTKGEANEHLTNT
+497 RADSTLNDVIDKATSDQKIVLKEARTASKNMNEAN
-512 ASALNNM
+512 
-519 HSKAKELL
+519 
-527 SQEDSTRI
+527 
-535 VYTVKDAAGNVM
+535 
-547 LDSHGNPMSM
+547 
-557 NLHDATEYLETL
+557 
-569 RNSAPVA
+569 
-576 SDFKDATGSVNTDAF
+576 
-591 NKALAKHQQQIIN
+591 
-604 VTREIRNQSEIQE
+604 
-617 KDIINSALNGTL
+617 
-629 NGTAAEI
+629 
-636 ETSNELNNE
+636 
-645 FNTIGKEYKKTGDPN
+645 
-660 VSSLSVDRATFSA
+660 
-673 DMDNFEKAVNT
+673 
-684 AIGENTSERDS
+684 
-695 AGNLTKYGR
+695 TK
-704 QKADSDS
+704 
-711 INNRPGNKSGG
+711 
-722 SSSGKDSGSSK
+722 

>member
-170 VNVSVSVSEYYS
+170 VIVSVSVSEYYS

-364 GNVAKKAWEAVRNP
+364 GKVAQNAWKGLTNVAKATPLLAGAGIGALAGKGVDLLGRAGGKFAKTGLGQKINGNAVVQKIKSAAGNASSKVSGFGSKAMTGVKNATSAIN
-378 IAAAAGV
+378 AAAHEDNAYKAYQKLRYNEGGKGSVEKDQKEWKKTEDAKARAKAYLSETV
-385 GSMALGTGAHIAS
+385 GSTILDKDGKVVNASAATTAAYSSMVDKMKGHTEQQQEALKKYNSTQHDLFVAQKDNQTINQIRTAIETQMNASTGNVKTKLGDILAQMDLGGITSISDLDTALNSSGVSTTFIDAITGAHGVA
-398 AARTSFNNGKKAVQR
+398 NNLSSSNLGS
-413 IRADGKKH
+413 
-421 GIKTAGAVA
+421 VA
-430 SAIGSGLWGASFGSV
+430 SYS
-445 SAAARSLKN
+445 SAVDSAQEA
-454 GVNNKN
+454 
-460 LHSMKDEYDLYK
+460 
-472 DTHKEGSTVV
+472 
-482 GRTIDDIRR
+482 
-491 GTGFKS
+491 FS
-497 RADTKGEANEHLTNT
+497 RADSTLNDVIDKATSDQKIVLKEARTASKNMNEAN
-512 ASALNNM
+512 
-519 HSKAKELL
+519 
-527 SQEDSTRI
+527 
-535 VYTVKDAAGNVM
+535 
-547 LDSHGNPMSM
+547 
-557 NLHDATEYLETL
+557 
-569 RNSAPVA
+569 
-576 SDFKDATGSVNTDAF
+576 
-591 NKALAKHQQQIIN
+591 
-604 VTREIRNQSEIQE
+604 
-617 KDIINSALNGTL
+617 
-629 NGTAAEI
+629 
-636 ETSNELNNE
+636 
-645 FNTIGKEYKKTGDPN
+645 
-660 VSSLSVDRATFSA
+660 
-673 DMDNFEKAVNT
+673 
-684 AIGENTSERDS
+684 
-695 AGNLTKYGR
+695 TK
-704 QKADSDS
+704 
-711 INNRPGNKSGG
+711 
-722 SSSGKDSGSSK
+722 

>member
-158 YLDDEMA
+158 YPDDEMA

-311 FKNSDW
+311 FKDSDW

-364 GNVAKKAWEAVRNP
+364 GKVAQNAWKGLTNVAKATPLLAGAGIGALAGKGVDLLGRAGGKFAKTGLGQKINGNAVVQKIKSAAGNASSKVSGFGSKAMTGVKNATSAIN
-378 IAAAAGV
+378 AAAHEDNAYKAYQKLRYNEGGKGSVEKDQKEWKKTEDAKARAKAYLSENV
-385 GSMALGTGAHIAS
+385 GSTILDKDGNVVNAS
-398 AARTSFNNGKKAVQR
+398 AATTAAYSSMVDKMKGYTEQQQEALKKYNSKQHDLFVAQKDNQTINQIRTAIETKMNASTGSDKASLANILTQLDLGAISNTTNLVSNLGSAIADPTDAANFANSINNVANNLSSSNLGS
-413 IRADGKKH
+413 
-421 GIKTAGAVA
+421 VA
-430 SAIGSGLWGASFGSV
+430 SYS
-445 SAAARSLKN
+445 SAVDSAQEA
-454 GVNNKN
+454 
-460 LHSMKDEYDLYK
+460 
-472 DTHKEGSTVV
+472 
-482 GRTIDDIRR
+482 
-491 GTGFKS
+491 FS
-497 RADTKGEANEHLTNT
+497 RADSTLNDVIDKATSDQKIVLKEARTASKNMNEAN
-512 ASALNNM
+512 
-519 HSKAKELL
+519 
-527 SQEDSTRI
+527 
-535 VYTVKDAAGNVM
+535 
-547 LDSHGNPMSM
+547 
-557 NLHDATEYLETL
+557 
-569 RNSAPVA
+569 
-576 SDFKDATGSVNTDAF
+576 
-591 NKALAKHQQQIIN
+591 
-604 VTREIRNQSEIQE
+604 
-617 KDIINSALNGTL
+617 
-629 NGTAAEI
+629 
-636 ETSNELNNE
+636 
-645 FNTIGKEYKKTGDPN
+645 
-660 VSSLSVDRATFSA
+660 
-673 DMDNFEKAVNT
+673 
-684 AIGENTSERDS
+684 
-695 AGNLTKYGR
+695 TK
-704 QKADSDS
+704 
-711 INNRPGNKSGG
+711 
-722 SSSGKDSGSSK
+722 

>member
-158 YLDDEMA
+158 YPDDEMA

-210 NISNDEAYAFKFNGL
+210 NISNDEAYTFKFNGL

-364 GNVAKKAWEAVRNP
+364 GKVAQNAWKGLTNVAKATPLLAGAGIGALAGKGVDLLGRAGGKFAKTGLGQKINGNAVVQKIKSAAGNASSKVSGFGSKAMTGVKNATSAIN
-378 IAAAAGV
+378 AAAHEDNAYKAYQKLRYNEGGKGSVEKDQKEWKKTEDAKARAKAYLSETV
-385 GSMALGTGAHIAS
+385 GSTILDKDGKVVNAS
-398 AARTSFNNGKKAVQR
+398 AATTAAYSSMVDKMKGHTEQQQEALKKYNSTQHDLFVAQKDNQTINQIRTAIETKMNASTGAEKTNLANVLTQLDLGAISNTANLVSDLGSALGNTTDAMNFANSINNVANNLSSSNLGS
-413 IRADGKKH
+413 
-421 GIKTAGAVA
+421 VA
-430 SAIGSGLWGASFGSV
+430 SYS
-445 SAAARSLKN
+445 SAVDSAQEA
-454 GVNNKN
+454 
-460 LHSMKDEYDLYK
+460 
-472 DTHKEGSTVV
+472 
-482 GRTIDDIRR
+482 
-491 GTGFKS
+491 FS
-497 RADTKGEANEHLTNT
+497 RADSTLNDVIDKATSDQKIVLKEARTASKNMNEAN
-512 ASALNNM
+512 
-519 HSKAKELL
+519 
-527 SQEDSTRI
+527 
-535 VYTVKDAAGNVM
+535 
-547 LDSHGNPMSM
+547 
-557 NLHDATEYLETL
+557 
-569 RNSAPVA
+569 
-576 SDFKDATGSVNTDAF
+576 
-591 NKALAKHQQQIIN
+591 
-604 VTREIRNQSEIQE
+604 
-617 KDIINSALNGTL
+617 
-629 NGTAAEI
+629 
-636 ETSNELNNE
+636 
-645 FNTIGKEYKKTGDPN
+645 
-660 VSSLSVDRATFSA
+660 
-673 DMDNFEKAVNT
+673 
-684 AIGENTSERDS
+684 
-695 AGNLTKYGR
+695 TK
-704 QKADSDS
+704 
-711 INNRPGNKSGG
+711 
-722 SSSGKDSGSSK
+722 

>member
-158 YLDDEMA
+158 YPDDEMA

-170 VNVSVSVSEYYS
+170 VNVPVSVSEYYS

-364 GNVAKKAWEAVRNP
+364 GKVAQNAWKGLTNVAKATPLLAGAGIGALAGKGVDLLGRAGGKFAKTGLGQKINGNAVVQKIKSAAGNASSKVSGFGSKAMTGVKNATSAIN
-378 IAAAAGV
+378 AAAHEDNAYKAYQKLRYNEGGKGSVEKDQKEWKKTEDAKARAKAYLSETV
-385 GSMALGTGAHIAS
+385 GSTILDKDGKVVNAS
-398 AARTSFNNGKKAVQR
+398 AATTAAYSSMVDKMKGHTEQQQEALKKYNSTQHDLFVAQKDNQTINQIRTAIETKMNASTGAEKTNLANVLTQLDLGAISNTANLVSDLGSALGNTTDAMNFANSINNVANNLSSSNLGS
-413 IRADGKKH
+413 
-421 GIKTAGAVA
+421 VA
-430 SAIGSGLWGASFGSV
+430 SYS
-445 SAAARSLKN
+445 SAVDSAQEA
-454 GVNNKN
+454 
-460 LHSMKDEYDLYK
+460 
-472 DTHKEGSTVV
+472 
-482 GRTIDDIRR
+482 
-491 GTGFKS
+491 FS
-497 RADTKGEANEHLTNT
+497 RADSTLNDVIDKATSDQKIVLKEARTASKNMNEAN
-512 ASALNNM
+512 
-519 HSKAKELL
+519 
-527 SQEDSTRI
+527 
-535 VYTVKDAAGNVM
+535 
-547 LDSHGNPMSM
+547 
-557 NLHDATEYLETL
+557 
-569 RNSAPVA
+569 
-576 SDFKDATGSVNTDAF
+576 
-591 NKALAKHQQQIIN
+591 
-604 VTREIRNQSEIQE
+604 
-617 KDIINSALNGTL
+617 
-629 NGTAAEI
+629 
-636 ETSNELNNE
+636 
-645 FNTIGKEYKKTGDPN
+645 
-660 VSSLSVDRATFSA
+660 
-673 DMDNFEKAVNT
+673 
-684 AIGENTSERDS
+684 
-695 AGNLTKYGR
+695 TK
-704 QKADSDS
+704 
-711 INNRPGNKSGG
+711 
-722 SSSGKDSGSSK
+722 

>member
-1 MMEGLFR
+1 MIEGLFR

-364 GNVAKKAWEAVRNP
+364 GKVAQNAWKGLTNVAKATPLLAGAGIGALAGKGVDLLGRAGGKFAKTGLGQKINGNAVVQKIKSAAGNASSKVSGFGSKAMTGVKNATSAIN
-378 IAAAAGV
+378 AAAHEDNAYKAYQKLRYNEGGKGSVEKDQKEWKKTEDAKARAKAYLSETV
-385 GSMALGTGAHIAS
+385 GSTILDKDGKVVNAS
-398 AARTSFNNGKKAVQR
+398 AATTAAYSSMVDKMKGHTEQQQEALKKYNSTQHDLFVAQKDNQTINQIRTAIETQMNASTGNVKTKLGDILAQMDLGGITSISDLDTALNSSGVSTTFIDAITGAQGVANNLSSSNLGS
-413 IRADGKKH
+413 
-421 GIKTAGAVA
+421 VA
-430 SAIGSGLWGASFGSV
+430 SYS
-445 SAAARSLKN
+445 SAVDSAQEA
-454 GVNNKN
+454 
-460 LHSMKDEYDLYK
+460 
-472 DTHKEGSTVV
+472 
-482 GRTIDDIRR
+482 
-491 GTGFKS
+491 FS
-497 RADTKGEANEHLTNT
+497 RADSTLNDVIDKATSDQKIVLKEARTASKNMNEAN
-512 ASALNNM
+512 
-519 HSKAKELL
+519 
-527 SQEDSTRI
+527 
-535 VYTVKDAAGNVM
+535 
-547 LDSHGNPMSM
+547 
-557 NLHDATEYLETL
+557 
-569 RNSAPVA
+569 
-576 SDFKDATGSVNTDAF
+576 
-591 NKALAKHQQQIIN
+591 
-604 VTREIRNQSEIQE
+604 
-617 KDIINSALNGTL
+617 
-629 NGTAAEI
+629 
-636 ETSNELNNE
+636 
-645 FNTIGKEYKKTGDPN
+645 
-660 VSSLSVDRATFSA
+660 
-673 DMDNFEKAVNT
+673 
-684 AIGENTSERDS
+684 
-695 AGNLTKYGR
+695 TK
-704 QKADSDS
+704 
-711 INNRPGNKSGG
+711 
-722 SSSGKDSGSSK
+722 

>member
-158 YLDDEMA
+158 YPDDEMA
-165 DADGN
+165 GADGN

-364 GNVAKKAWEAVRNP
+364 GKVAQNAWKGLTNVAKATPLLAGAGIGALAGKGVDLLGRAGGKFAKTGLGQKINGNAVVQKIKSAAGNASSKVSGFGSKAMTGVKNATSAIN
-378 IAAAAGV
+378 AAAHEDNAYKAYQKLRYNEGGKGSVEKDQKEWKKTEDAKARAKAYLSETV
-385 GSMALGTGAHIAS
+385 GSTILDKDGKVVNAS
-398 AARTSFNNGKKAVQR
+398 AATTAAYSSMVDKMKGHTEQQQEALKKYNSTQHDLFVAQKDNQTINQIRTAIETKMNASTGAEKTNLANVLTQLDLGAISNTANLVSDLGSALGNTTDAMNFANSINNVANNLSSSNLGS
-413 IRADGKKH
+413 
-421 GIKTAGAVA
+421 VA
-430 SAIGSGLWGASFGSV
+430 SYS
-445 SAAARSLKN
+445 SAVDSAQEA
-454 GVNNKN
+454 
-460 LHSMKDEYDLYK
+460 
-472 DTHKEGSTVV
+472 
-482 GRTIDDIRR
+482 
-491 GTGFKS
+491 FS
-497 RADTKGEANEHLTNT
+497 RADSTLNDVIDKATSDQKIVLKEARTASKNMNEAN
-512 ASALNNM
+512 
-519 HSKAKELL
+519 
-527 SQEDSTRI
+527 
-535 VYTVKDAAGNVM
+535 
-547 LDSHGNPMSM
+547 
-557 NLHDATEYLETL
+557 
-569 RNSAPVA
+569 
-576 SDFKDATGSVNTDAF
+576 
-591 NKALAKHQQQIIN
+591 
-604 VTREIRNQSEIQE
+604 
-617 KDIINSALNGTL
+617 
-629 NGTAAEI
+629 
-636 ETSNELNNE
+636 
-645 FNTIGKEYKKTGDPN
+645 
-660 VSSLSVDRATFSA
+660 
-673 DMDNFEKAVNT
+673 
-684 AIGENTSERDS
+684 
-695 AGNLTKYGR
+695 TK
-704 QKADSDS
+704 
-711 INNRPGNKSGG
+711 
-722 SSSGKDSGSSK
+722 

>member
-158 YLDDEMA
+158 YPDDEMA

-170 VNVSVSVSEYYS
+170 VNVSVSVLEYYS

-364 GNVAKKAWEAVRNP
+364 GKVAQNAWKGLTNVAKATPLLAGAGIGALAGKGVDLLGRAGGKFAKTGLGQKINGNAVVQKIKSAAGNASSKVSGFGSKAMTGVKNATSAIN
-378 IAAAAGV
+378 AAAHEDNAYKAYQKLRYNEGGKGSVEKDQKEWKKTEDAKARAKAYLSETV
-385 GSMALGTGAHIAS
+385 GSTILDKDGKVVNASAATTAAYSSMVDKMKGHTEQQQEALKKYNSTQHDLFVAQKDNQTINQIRTAIETQMNASTGNVKTKLGDILAQMDLGGITSISDLDTALNSSGVSTTFIDAITGAHGVA
-398 AARTSFNNGKKAVQR
+398 NNLSSSNLGS
-413 IRADGKKH
+413 
-421 GIKTAGAVA
+421 VA
-430 SAIGSGLWGASFGSV
+430 SYS
-445 SAAARSLKN
+445 SAVDSAQEA
-454 GVNNKN
+454 
-460 LHSMKDEYDLYK
+460 
-472 DTHKEGSTVV
+472 
-482 GRTIDDIRR
+482 
-491 GTGFKS
+491 FS
-497 RADTKGEANEHLTNT
+497 RADSTLNDVIDKATSDQKIVLKEARTASKNMNEAN
-512 ASALNNM
+512 
-519 HSKAKELL
+519 
-527 SQEDSTRI
+527 
-535 VYTVKDAAGNVM
+535 
-547 LDSHGNPMSM
+547 
-557 NLHDATEYLETL
+557 
-569 RNSAPVA
+569 
-576 SDFKDATGSVNTDAF
+576 
-591 NKALAKHQQQIIN
+591 
-604 VTREIRNQSEIQE
+604 
-617 KDIINSALNGTL
+617 
-629 NGTAAEI
+629 
-636 ETSNELNNE
+636 
-645 FNTIGKEYKKTGDPN
+645 
-660 VSSLSVDRATFSA
+660 
-673 DMDNFEKAVNT
+673 
-684 AIGENTSERDS
+684 
-695 AGNLTKYGR
+695 TK
-704 QKADSDS
+704 
-711 INNRPGNKSGG
+711 
-722 SSSGKDSGSSK
+722 

>member
-158 YLDDEMA
+158 YPDDEMA

-364 GNVAKKAWEAVRNP
+364 GKVAQNAWKGLTNVAKATPLLAGAGIGALAGKGVDLLGRAGGKFAKTGLGQKINGNAVVQKIKSAAGNASSKVSGFGSKVMTGVKNATSA
-378 IAAAAGV
+378 INAAAHEDNAYKAYQKLRYNEGGKGSVEKDQKEWKKTEDAKARAKAYLSENV
-385 GSMALGTGAHIAS
+385 GSTILDKDGKVVNAS
-398 AARTSFNNGKKAVQR
+398 AATTAAYSSMVDKMKGYTEQQQEALKKYNSKQHDLFVAQKDNQTINQIRTAIETKMNASTGSDKASLANILTQLDLGAISNTTNLVSNLGSAIADPTDAANFANSINNVANNLSSSNLGS
-413 IRADGKKH
+413 
-421 GIKTAGAVA
+421 VA
-430 SAIGSGLWGASFGSV
+430 SYS
-445 SAAARSLKN
+445 SAVDSAQEA
-454 GVNNKN
+454 
-460 LHSMKDEYDLYK
+460 
-472 DTHKEGSTVV
+472 
-482 GRTIDDIRR
+482 
-491 GTGFKS
+491 FS
-497 RADTKGEANEHLTNT
+497 RADSTLNDVIDKATSDQKIVLKEARTASKNMNEAN
-512 ASALNNM
+512 
-519 HSKAKELL
+519 
-527 SQEDSTRI
+527 
-535 VYTVKDAAGNVM
+535 
-547 LDSHGNPMSM
+547 
-557 NLHDATEYLETL
+557 
-569 RNSAPVA
+569 
-576 SDFKDATGSVNTDAF
+576 
-591 NKALAKHQQQIIN
+591 
-604 VTREIRNQSEIQE
+604 
-617 KDIINSALNGTL
+617 
-629 NGTAAEI
+629 
-636 ETSNELNNE
+636 
-645 FNTIGKEYKKTGDPN
+645 
-660 VSSLSVDRATFSA
+660 
-673 DMDNFEKAVNT
+673 
-684 AIGENTSERDS
+684 
-695 AGNLTKYGR
+695 TK
-704 QKADSDS
+704 
-711 INNRPGNKSGG
+711 
-722 SSSGKDSGSSK
+722 

>member
-134 DKSKCEA
+134 NKSKCEA

-158 YLDDEMA
+158 YPDDEMA

-311 FKNSDW
+311 FKDSDW

-364 GNVAKKAWEAVRNP
+364 GKVAQNAWKGLTNVAKATPLLAGAGIGALAGKGVDLLGRAGGKFAKTGLGQKINGNAVVQKIKSAAGNASSKVSGFGSKAMTGVKNATSAIN
-378 IAAAAGV
+378 AAAHEDNAYKAYQKLRYNEGGKGSVEKDQKEWKKTEDAKARAKAYLSENV
-385 GSMALGTGAHIAS
+385 GSTILDKDGNVVNAS
-398 AARTSFNNGKKAVQR
+398 AATTAAYSSMVDKMKGYTEQQQEALKKYNSKQHDLFVAQKDNQTINQIRTAIETKMNASTGSDKASLANILTQLDLGAISNTTNLVSNLGSAIADPTDAANFANSINNVANNLSSSNLGS
-413 IRADGKKH
+413 
-421 GIKTAGAVA
+421 VA
-430 SAIGSGLWGASFGSV
+430 SYS
-445 SAAARSLKN
+445 SAVDSAQEA
-454 GVNNKN
+454 
-460 LHSMKDEYDLYK
+460 
-472 DTHKEGSTVV
+472 
-482 GRTIDDIRR
+482 
-491 GTGFKS
+491 FS
-497 RADTKGEANEHLTNT
+497 RADSTLNDVIDKATSDQKIVLKEARTASKNMNEAN
-512 ASALNNM
+512 
-519 HSKAKELL
+519 
-527 SQEDSTRI
+527 
-535 VYTVKDAAGNVM
+535 
-547 LDSHGNPMSM
+547 
-557 NLHDATEYLETL
+557 
-569 RNSAPVA
+569 
-576 SDFKDATGSVNTDAF
+576 
-591 NKALAKHQQQIIN
+591 
-604 VTREIRNQSEIQE
+604 
-617 KDIINSALNGTL
+617 
-629 NGTAAEI
+629 
-636 ETSNELNNE
+636 
-645 FNTIGKEYKKTGDPN
+645 
-660 VSSLSVDRATFSA
+660 
-673 DMDNFEKAVNT
+673 
-684 AIGENTSERDS
+684 
-695 AGNLTKYGR
+695 TK
-704 QKADSDS
+704 
-711 INNRPGNKSGG
+711 
-722 SSSGKDSGSSK
+722 

>member
-158 YLDDEMA
+158 YPDDEMA

-311 FKNSDW
+311 FKDSDW

-364 GNVAKKAWEAVRNP
+364 GKVAQNAWKGLTNVAKATPLLAGAGIGALAGKGVDLLGRAGGKFAKTGLGQKINGNAVVQKIKSAAGNASSKVSGFGSKAMTGVKNATSAIN
-378 IAAAAGV
+378 AAAHEDNAYKAYQKLRYNEGGKGSVEKDQKEWKKTEDAKARAKAYLSENV
-385 GSMALGTGAHIAS
+385 GSTILDKDGKVVNAS
-398 AARTSFNNGKKAVQR
+398 AATTAAYSSMVDKMKGYTEQQQEALKKYNSKQHDLFVAQKDNQTINQIRTAIETKMNASTGSDKASLANILTQLDLGAISNTTDLVRDLGNAIADPSDAANFANSINNVANNLSSSNLGS
-413 IRADGKKH
+413 
-421 GIKTAGAVA
+421 VA
-430 SAIGSGLWGASFGSV
+430 SYS
-445 SAAARSLKN
+445 SAVDSAQEA
-454 GVNNKN
+454 
-460 LHSMKDEYDLYK
+460 
-472 DTHKEGSTVV
+472 
-482 GRTIDDIRR
+482 
-491 GTGFKS
+491 FS
-497 RADTKGEANEHLTNT
+497 RADSTLNDVIDKATSDQKIVLKEARTASKNMNEAN
-512 ASALNNM
+512 
-519 HSKAKELL
+519 
-527 SQEDSTRI
+527 
-535 VYTVKDAAGNVM
+535 
-547 LDSHGNPMSM
+547 
-557 NLHDATEYLETL
+557 
-569 RNSAPVA
+569 
-576 SDFKDATGSVNTDAF
+576 
-591 NKALAKHQQQIIN
+591 
-604 VTREIRNQSEIQE
+604 
-617 KDIINSALNGTL
+617 
-629 NGTAAEI
+629 
-636 ETSNELNNE
+636 
-645 FNTIGKEYKKTGDPN
+645 
-660 VSSLSVDRATFSA
+660 
-673 DMDNFEKAVNT
+673 
-684 AIGENTSERDS
+684 
-695 AGNLTKYGR
+695 TK
-704 QKADSDS
+704 
-711 INNRPGNKSGG
+711 
-722 SSSGKDSGSSK
+722 

>member
-158 YLDDEMA
+158 YPDDEMA

-364 GNVAKKAWEAVRNP
+364 GKVAQNAWKGLTNVAKATPLLAGAGIGALAGKGVDLLGRAGGKFAKTGLGQKKNGNAVVQKIKSAAGNASSKVSGFGSKAMTGVKNATSAIN
-378 IAAAAGV
+378 AAAHEDNAYKAYQKLRYNEGGKGSVEKDQKEWKKTEDAKARAKAYLSENV
-385 GSMALGTGAHIAS
+385 GSTILDKDGKVVNAS
-398 AARTSFNNGKKAVQR
+398 AATTAAYSSMVDKMKGYTEQQQEALKKYNSKQHDLFVAQKDNQTINQIRTAIETKMNASTGSDKASLANILTQLDLGAISNTTNLVSNLGSAIADPTDAANFANSINNVANNLSSSNLGS
-413 IRADGKKH
+413 
-421 GIKTAGAVA
+421 VA
-430 SAIGSGLWGASFGSV
+430 SYS
-445 SAAARSLKN
+445 SAVDSAQEA
-454 GVNNKN
+454 
-460 LHSMKDEYDLYK
+460 
-472 DTHKEGSTVV
+472 
-482 GRTIDDIRR
+482 
-491 GTGFKS
+491 FS
-497 RADTKGEANEHLTNT
+497 RADSTLNDVIDKATSDQKIVLKEARTASKNMNEAN
-512 ASALNNM
+512 
-519 HSKAKELL
+519 
-527 SQEDSTRI
+527 
-535 VYTVKDAAGNVM
+535 
-547 LDSHGNPMSM
+547 
-557 NLHDATEYLETL
+557 
-569 RNSAPVA
+569 
-576 SDFKDATGSVNTDAF
+576 
-591 NKALAKHQQQIIN
+591 
-604 VTREIRNQSEIQE
+604 
-617 KDIINSALNGTL
+617 
-629 NGTAAEI
+629 
-636 ETSNELNNE
+636 
-645 FNTIGKEYKKTGDPN
+645 
-660 VSSLSVDRATFSA
+660 
-673 DMDNFEKAVNT
+673 
-684 AIGENTSERDS
+684 
-695 AGNLTKYGR
+695 TK
-704 QKADSDS
+704 
-711 INNRPGNKSGG
+711 
-722 SSSGKDSGSSK
+722 

>member
-33 TTRFLQSEIVQ
+33 TTRFLQSKIVQ

-158 YLDDEMA
+158 YPDDEMA

-364 GNVAKKAWEAVRNP
+364 GKVAQNAWKGLTNVAKATPLLAGAGIGALAGKGVDLLGRAGGKFAKTGLGQKINGNAVVQKIKSAAGNASSKVSGFGSKAMTGVKNATSAIN
-378 IAAAAGV
+378 AAAHEDNAYKAYQKLRYNEGGKGSVEKDQKEWKKTEDAKARAKAYLSETV
-385 GSMALGTGAHIAS
+385 GSTILDKDGKVVNAS
-398 AARTSFNNGKKAVQR
+398 AATTAAYSSMVDKMKGHTEQQQEALKKYNSTQHDLFVAQKDNQTINQIRTAIETKMNASTGAEKTNLANVLTQLDLGAISNTANLVSDLGSALGNTTDAMNFANSINNVANNLSSSNLGS
-413 IRADGKKH
+413 
-421 GIKTAGAVA
+421 VA
-430 SAIGSGLWGASFGSV
+430 SYS
-445 SAAARSLKN
+445 SAVDSAQEA
-454 GVNNKN
+454 
-460 LHSMKDEYDLYK
+460 
-472 DTHKEGSTVV
+472 
-482 GRTIDDIRR
+482 
-491 GTGFKS
+491 FS
-497 RADTKGEANEHLTNT
+497 RADSTLNDVIDKATSDQKIVLKEARTASKNMNEAN
-512 ASALNNM
+512 
-519 HSKAKELL
+519 
-527 SQEDSTRI
+527 
-535 VYTVKDAAGNVM
+535 
-547 LDSHGNPMSM
+547 
-557 NLHDATEYLETL
+557 
-569 RNSAPVA
+569 
-576 SDFKDATGSVNTDAF
+576 
-591 NKALAKHQQQIIN
+591 
-604 VTREIRNQSEIQE
+604 
-617 KDIINSALNGTL
+617 
-629 NGTAAEI
+629 
-636 ETSNELNNE
+636 
-645 FNTIGKEYKKTGDPN
+645 
-660 VSSLSVDRATFSA
+660 
-673 DMDNFEKAVNT
+673 
-684 AIGENTSERDS
+684 
-695 AGNLTKYGR
+695 TK
-704 QKADSDS
+704 
-711 INNRPGNKSGG
+711 
-722 SSSGKDSGSSK
+722 

>member
-158 YLDDEMA
+158 YPDDEMA

-170 VNVSVSVSEYYS
+170 VNVSVSVLEYYS

-311 FKNSDW
+311 FKDSDW

-364 GNVAKKAWEAVRNP
+364 GKVAQNAWKGLTNVAKATPLLAGAGIGALAGKGVDLLGRAGGKFAKTGLGQKINGNAVVQKIKSAAGNASSKVSGFGSKAMTGVKNATSAIN
-378 IAAAAGV
+378 AAAHEDNAYKAYQKLRYNEGGKGSVEKDQKEWKKNEDAKARAKAYLSETV
-385 GSMALGTGAHIAS
+385 GSTILDKDGKVVNAS
-398 AARTSFNNGKKAVQR
+398 AATTAAYSSMVDKMKGHTEQQQEALKKYNSTQHDLFVAQKDNQTINQIRTAIETKMNASTGAEKTNLANVLTQLDLGAISNTANLVSDLGSALGNTTDAMNFANSINNVANNLSSSNLGS
-413 IRADGKKH
+413 
-421 GIKTAGAVA
+421 VA
-430 SAIGSGLWGASFGSV
+430 SYS
-445 SAAARSLKN
+445 SAVDSAQEA
-454 GVNNKN
+454 
-460 LHSMKDEYDLYK
+460 
-472 DTHKEGSTVV
+472 
-482 GRTIDDIRR
+482 
-491 GTGFKS
+491 FS
-497 RADTKGEANEHLTNT
+497 RADSTLNDVIDKATSDQKIVLKEARTASKNMNEAN
-512 ASALNNM
+512 
-519 HSKAKELL
+519 
-527 SQEDSTRI
+527 
-535 VYTVKDAAGNVM
+535 
-547 LDSHGNPMSM
+547 
-557 NLHDATEYLETL
+557 
-569 RNSAPVA
+569 
-576 SDFKDATGSVNTDAF
+576 
-591 NKALAKHQQQIIN
+591 
-604 VTREIRNQSEIQE
+604 
-617 KDIINSALNGTL
+617 
-629 NGTAAEI
+629 
-636 ETSNELNNE
+636 
-645 FNTIGKEYKKTGDPN
+645 
-660 VSSLSVDRATFSA
+660 
-673 DMDNFEKAVNT
+673 
-684 AIGENTSERDS
+684 
-695 AGNLTKYGR
+695 TK
-704 QKADSDS
+704 
-711 INNRPGNKSGG
+711 
-722 SSSGKDSGSSK
+722 

>member
-158 YLDDEMA
+158 YPDDEMA

-354 AGRLGNMAGV
+354 AGRLGNMVGV
-364 GNVAKKAWEAVRNP
+364 GKVAQNAWKGLTNVAKATPLLAGAGIGALAGKGVDLLGRAGGKFAKTGLGQKINGNAVVQKIKSAAGNASSKVSGFGSKAMTGVKNATSAIN
-378 IAAAAGV
+378 AAAHEDNAYKAYQKLRYNEGGKGSVEKDQKEWKKTEDAKARAKAYLSETV
-385 GSMALGTGAHIAS
+385 GSTILDKDGKVVNASAATTAAYSSMVDKMKGHTEQQQEALKKYNSTQHDLFVAQKDNQTINQIRTAIETQMNASTGNVKTKLGDILAQMDLGGITSISDLDTALNSSGVSTTFIDAITGAHGVA
-398 AARTSFNNGKKAVQR
+398 NNLSSSNLGS
-413 IRADGKKH
+413 
-421 GIKTAGAVA
+421 VA
-430 SAIGSGLWGASFGSV
+430 SYS
-445 SAAARSLKN
+445 SAVDSAQEA
-454 GVNNKN
+454 
-460 LHSMKDEYDLYK
+460 
-472 DTHKEGSTVV
+472 
-482 GRTIDDIRR
+482 
-491 GTGFKS
+491 FS
-497 RADTKGEANEHLTNT
+497 RADSTLNDVIDKATSDQKIVLKEARTASKNMNEAN
-512 ASALNNM
+512 
-519 HSKAKELL
+519 
-527 SQEDSTRI
+527 
-535 VYTVKDAAGNVM
+535 
-547 LDSHGNPMSM
+547 
-557 NLHDATEYLETL
+557 
-569 RNSAPVA
+569 
-576 SDFKDATGSVNTDAF
+576 
-591 NKALAKHQQQIIN
+591 
-604 VTREIRNQSEIQE
+604 
-617 KDIINSALNGTL
+617 
-629 NGTAAEI
+629 
-636 ETSNELNNE
+636 
-645 FNTIGKEYKKTGDPN
+645 
-660 VSSLSVDRATFSA
+660 
-673 DMDNFEKAVNT
+673 
-684 AIGENTSERDS
+684 
-695 AGNLTKYGR
+695 TK
-704 QKADSDS
+704 
-711 INNRPGNKSGG
+711 
-722 SSSGKDSGSSK
+722 

>member
-364 GNVAKKAWEAVRNP
+364 GKVAQNAWKGLTNVAKATPLLAGAGIGALAGKGVDLLGRAGGKFAKTGLGQKINGNAVVQKIKSAAGNASSKVSGFGSKAMTGVKNATSAIN
-378 IAAAAGV
+378 AAAHEDNAYKAYQKLRYNEGGKGSVEKDQKEWKKTEDAKARAKAYLSETV
-385 GSMALGTGAHIAS
+385 GSTILDKDGKVVNAS
-398 AARTSFNNGKKAVQR
+398 AATTAAYSSMVDKMKGYTEQQQEALKKYNSTQHDLFVAQKDNQTINQIRTAIETKMNASTGAEKTNLANVLTQLDLGAISNTANLVSDLGSALGNTTDAMNFANSINNVANNLSSSNLGS
-413 IRADGKKH
+413 
-421 GIKTAGAVA
+421 VA
-430 SAIGSGLWGASFGSV
+430 SYS
-445 SAAARSLKN
+445 SAVDSAQEA
-454 GVNNKN
+454 
-460 LHSMKDEYDLYK
+460 
-472 DTHKEGSTVV
+472 
-482 GRTIDDIRR
+482 
-491 GTGFKS
+491 FS
-497 RADTKGEANEHLTNT
+497 RADSTLNDVIDKATSDQKIVLKEARTASKNMNEAN
-512 ASALNNM
+512 
-519 HSKAKELL
+519 
-527 SQEDSTRI
+527 
-535 VYTVKDAAGNVM
+535 
-547 LDSHGNPMSM
+547 
-557 NLHDATEYLETL
+557 
-569 RNSAPVA
+569 
-576 SDFKDATGSVNTDAF
+576 
-591 NKALAKHQQQIIN
+591 
-604 VTREIRNQSEIQE
+604 
-617 KDIINSALNGTL
+617 
-629 NGTAAEI
+629 
-636 ETSNELNNE
+636 
-645 FNTIGKEYKKTGDPN
+645 
-660 VSSLSVDRATFSA
+660 
-673 DMDNFEKAVNT
+673 
-684 AIGENTSERDS
+684 
-695 AGNLTKYGR
+695 TK
-704 QKADSDS
+704 
-711 INNRPGNKSGG
+711 
-722 SSSGKDSGSSK
+722 

>member
-158 YLDDEMA
+158 YPDDEMA

-285 AELFVRVAA
+285 AELFVRVAT

-311 FKNSDW
+311 FKDSDW

-364 GNVAKKAWEAVRNP
+364 GKVAQNAWKGLTNVAKATPLLAGAGIGALAGKGVDLLGRAGGKFAKTGLGQKINGNAVVQKIKSAAGNASSKVSGFGSKAMTGVKNATSAIN
-378 IAAAAGV
+378 AAAHEDNAYKAYQKLRYNEGGKGSVEKDQKEWKKTEDAKARAKAYLSETV
-385 GSMALGTGAHIAS
+385 GSTILDKDGKVVNASAATTAAYSSMVDKMKGHTEQQQEALKKYNSTQHDLFVAQKDNQTINQIRTAIETQMNASTGNVKENLGDILAQMDLGGIKTISDLDTALNSSGVSTNFIDAITGAHGVA
-398 AARTSFNNGKKAVQR
+398 NNLSSSNLGS
-413 IRADGKKH
+413 
-421 GIKTAGAVA
+421 VA
-430 SAIGSGLWGASFGSV
+430 SYS
-445 SAAARSLKN
+445 SAVDSAQEA
-454 GVNNKN
+454 
-460 LHSMKDEYDLYK
+460 
-472 DTHKEGSTVV
+472 
-482 GRTIDDIRR
+482 
-491 GTGFKS
+491 FS
-497 RADTKGEANEHLTNT
+497 RADSTLNDVIDKATSDQKIVLKEARTASKNMNEAN
-512 ASALNNM
+512 
-519 HSKAKELL
+519 
-527 SQEDSTRI
+527 
-535 VYTVKDAAGNVM
+535 
-547 LDSHGNPMSM
+547 
-557 NLHDATEYLETL
+557 
-569 RNSAPVA
+569 
-576 SDFKDATGSVNTDAF
+576 
-591 NKALAKHQQQIIN
+591 
-604 VTREIRNQSEIQE
+604 
-617 KDIINSALNGTL
+617 
-629 NGTAAEI
+629 
-636 ETSNELNNE
+636 
-645 FNTIGKEYKKTGDPN
+645 
-660 VSSLSVDRATFSA
+660 
-673 DMDNFEKAVNT
+673 
-684 AIGENTSERDS
+684 
-695 AGNLTKYGR
+695 TK
-704 QKADSDS
+704 
-711 INNRPGNKSGG
+711 
-722 SSSGKDSGSSK
+722 

>member
-311 FKNSDW
+311 FKDSDW

-364 GNVAKKAWEAVRNP
+364 GKVAQNAWKGLTNVAKATPLLAGAGIGALAGKGVDLLGRAGGKFAKTGLGQKINGNAVVQKIKSAAGNASSKVSGFGSKAMTGVKNATSAIN
-378 IAAAAGV
+378 AAAHEDNAYKAYQKLRYNEGGKGSVEKDQKEWKKTEDAKARAKAYLSETV
-385 GSMALGTGAHIAS
+385 GSTILDKDGKVVNAS
-398 AARTSFNNGKKAVQR
+398 AATTAAYSSMVDKMKGHTEQQQEALKKYNSTQHDLFVAQKDNQTINQIRTAIETQMNASTGNVKENLGDILAQM
-413 IRADGKKH
+413 DLG
-421 GIKTAGAVA
+421 GIKTISDLDTALNSSGVSTNFIDAITGAQGVANNLSSSNLGSVA
-430 SAIGSGLWGASFGSV
+430 SYS
-445 SAAARSLKN
+445 SAVDSAQEA
-454 GVNNKN
+454 
-460 LHSMKDEYDLYK
+460 
-472 DTHKEGSTVV
+472 
-482 GRTIDDIRR
+482 
-491 GTGFKS
+491 FS
-497 RADTKGEANEHLTNT
+497 RADSTLNDVIDKATSDQKIVLKEARTASKNMNEAN
-512 ASALNNM
+512 
-519 HSKAKELL
+519 
-527 SQEDSTRI
+527 
-535 VYTVKDAAGNVM
+535 
-547 LDSHGNPMSM
+547 
-557 NLHDATEYLETL
+557 
-569 RNSAPVA
+569 
-576 SDFKDATGSVNTDAF
+576 
-591 NKALAKHQQQIIN
+591 
-604 VTREIRNQSEIQE
+604 
-617 KDIINSALNGTL
+617 
-629 NGTAAEI
+629 
-636 ETSNELNNE
+636 
-645 FNTIGKEYKKTGDPN
+645 
-660 VSSLSVDRATFSA
+660 
-673 DMDNFEKAVNT
+673 
-684 AIGENTSERDS
+684 
-695 AGNLTKYGR
+695 TK
-704 QKADSDS
+704 
-711 INNRPGNKSGG
+711 
-722 SSSGKDSGSSK
+722 

>member
-158 YLDDEMA
+158 YPDDEMA

-210 NISNDEAYAFKFNGL
+210 NISNDEAYTFKFNGL

-364 GNVAKKAWEAVRNP
+364 GKVAQNAWKGLTNVAKATPLLAGAGIGALAGKGVDLLGRAGGKFAKTGLGQKINGNAVVQKIKSAAGNASSKVSGFGSKAMTGVKNATSAIN
-378 IAAAAGV
+378 AAAHEDNAYKAYQKLRYNEGGKGSVEKDQKEWKKTEDAKARAKAYLSETV
-385 GSMALGTGAHIAS
+385 GSTILDKDGKVVNASAATTAAYSSMVDKMKGHTEQQQEALKKYNSTQHDLFVAQKDNQTINQIRTAIETQMNASTGNVKTKLGDILAQMDLGGITSISDLDTALNSSGVSTTFIDAITGAHGVA
-398 AARTSFNNGKKAVQR
+398 NNLSSSNLGS
-413 IRADGKKH
+413 
-421 GIKTAGAVA
+421 VA
-430 SAIGSGLWGASFGSV
+430 SYS
-445 SAAARSLKN
+445 SAVDSAQEA
-454 GVNNKN
+454 
-460 LHSMKDEYDLYK
+460 
-472 DTHKEGSTVV
+472 
-482 GRTIDDIRR
+482 
-491 GTGFKS
+491 FS
-497 RADTKGEANEHLTNT
+497 RADSTLNDVIDKATSDQKIVLKEARTASKNMNEAN
-512 ASALNNM
+512 
-519 HSKAKELL
+519 
-527 SQEDSTRI
+527 
-535 VYTVKDAAGNVM
+535 
-547 LDSHGNPMSM
+547 
-557 NLHDATEYLETL
+557 
-569 RNSAPVA
+569 
-576 SDFKDATGSVNTDAF
+576 
-591 NKALAKHQQQIIN
+591 
-604 VTREIRNQSEIQE
+604 
-617 KDIINSALNGTL
+617 
-629 NGTAAEI
+629 
-636 ETSNELNNE
+636 
-645 FNTIGKEYKKTGDPN
+645 
-660 VSSLSVDRATFSA
+660 
-673 DMDNFEKAVNT
+673 
-684 AIGENTSERDS
+684 
-695 AGNLTKYGR
+695 TK
-704 QKADSDS
+704 
-711 INNRPGNKSGG
+711 
-722 SSSGKDSGSSK
+722 